1 LKIILKSESKKIV
14 NMKKIYEIPQIKLIK
29 LDNEISLVLSS
40 DPPIGPGET
49 MNQVPE
55 YFNNNPYPTP
65 LG

>member
-1 LKIILKSESKKIV
+1 
-14 NMKKIYEIPQIKLIK
+14 MKKIYEIPQIKLIK